1 MHGMLLFHL
10 LAASF
15 FVFGDSDFTMR
26 LPMVLVGSLLILL
39 PYFLKNYIGKVS
51 AFLISIFLT
60 ISPTLVYFSRFARN
74 DILIAFTTVFLII
87 GIWKYISSGKN
98 LWLYS
103 SAFIISIGFTIKENQ
118 YIVLF
123 IFALFF
129 LFISWREIIDWILSR
144 KRLSEFSREGD
155 VLILLSLITLPL
167 SAPLISIFQ
176 EPLGIT
182 LAASSTNPNVPP
194 GSPEGIGY
202 YIATIF
208 SVSFLIFSQ
217 RGLRL

>member
-1 MHGMLLFHL
+1 MKQNSQTNKINTKNESDTRLGSWVDGKWVFGLNKTQLNINIISKLRFDLVEFFISNQIWFYFSLLLLGLILRLFQLDYRAVHHDESLHGYFSYRLYNGEEYSHNPLMHGMLLFHL

-103 SAFIISIGFTIKENQ
+103 SAFIISIG
-118 YIVLF
+118 L
-123 IFALFF
+123 
-129 LFISWREIIDWILSR
+129 
-144 KRLSEFSREGD
+144 
-155 VLILLSLITLPL
+155 
-167 SAPLISIFQ
+167 
-176 EPLGIT
+176 
-182 LAASSTNPNVPP
+182 
-194 GSPEGIGY
+194 
-202 YIATIF
+202 
-208 SVSFLIFSQ
+208 
-217 RGLRL
+217 

>member
-1 MHGMLLFHL
+1 MYPICNFLCKK
-10 LAASF
+10 
-15 FVFGDSDFTMR
+15 
-26 LPMVLVGSLLILL
+26 LVE
-39 PYFLKNYIGKVS
+39 
-51 AFLISIFLT
+51 AF
-60 ISPTLVYFSRFARN
+60 P
-74 DILIAFTTVFLII
+74 
-87 GIWKYISSGKN
+87 
-98 LWLYS
+98 

-129 LFISWREIIDWILSR
+129 LFISWRQIVDWILSR
-144 KRLSEFSREGD
+144 KRLSEFTREGD
-155 VLILLSLITLPL
+155 VLILLSLLTLPL

-182 LAASSTNPNVPP
+182 LAASSTNPNVPT

-208 SVSFLIFSQ
+208 SVSLLFLSLFLGWLWKRFEFIEGDISDFNTCLQVTRNVDYVLHQAAIGSVP
-217 RGLRL
+217 RSIEDSAAISPVLSPILVVFPCPRLPYPLYPQHLTLPSFNRAHA